1 MEVRRFRVCGRPG
14 GEIIQSAVDGAPLGY
29 DSREAPRLLALGFAR
44 GPLCRTA
51 RIGSSGSGGFGSGG
65 GSGSGPGIG
74 GVGCGVGSG
83 GGNGLGSGDMHAVSP
98 RGGSGK
104 RQLEPGLLSKKCAS
118 RSTARSCV
126 GPSGGPSSTERMD
139 SQCLLVSPT
148 LVWLVTTASCGRGPS
163 LPPVRAP

>member
-1 MEVRRFRVCGRPG
+1 GSSGGGATVPRLRQARWGDHSIGRY
-14 GEIIQSAVDGAPLGY
+14 GAPLGY

-98 RGGSGK
+98 RGGS
-104 RQLEPGLLSKKCAS
+104 
-118 RSTARSCV
+118 
-126 GPSGGPSSTERMD
+126 
-139 SQCLLVSPT
+139 
-148 LVWLVTTASCGRGPS
+148 
-163 LPPVRAP
+163 

>member
-83 GGNGLGSGDMHAVSP
+83 GGNGLRSGDMHAVCP
-98 RGGSGK
+98 APPAVYFLDAFVRNARRDVILLIILAVLALFGG
-104 RQLEPGLLSKKCAS
+104 
-118 RSTARSCV
+118 V
-126 GPSGGPSSTERMD
+126 GYYR
-139 SQCLLVSPT
+139 
-148 LVWLVTTASCGRGPS
+148 R
-163 LPPVRAP
+163 